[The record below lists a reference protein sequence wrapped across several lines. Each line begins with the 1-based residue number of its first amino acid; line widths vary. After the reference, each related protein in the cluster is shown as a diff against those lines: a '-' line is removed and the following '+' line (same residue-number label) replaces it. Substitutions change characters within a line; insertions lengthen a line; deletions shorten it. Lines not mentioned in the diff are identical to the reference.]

1 MKLTEIT
8 FDKLKIEI
16 ESYLKKQYNKVD
28 MLFTNA
34 SPYGQILSVVENL
47 HQLSLA
53 YLKQSLKYL
62 DLGQNNGRN
71 ENIIRNAALFAG
83 HIPGRAISA
92 TGTLKLTLKAGNDI
106 EGSVPGSRMTLYNRT
121 TIRNKTNGLNYSIN
135 LGAEK
140 VTYTITNSSEIYIPI
155 IQGKWALT
163 TFTGTGEINQTL
175 QLTIREKI
183 DIENFNYE
191 VSVNGEFWECKTDL
205 YSMLPGEKAC
215 ILRTGFNGGID
226 VIFGNN
232 GYGMCPPIGANIN
245 VAYLLSNGASGSIFR
260 RTVNDW
266 SFVTY
271 PIDGFGNTLD
281 PTKSFDTQIYT
292 DINFGAD
299 KEPIEFTRNVLP
311 IVSSNFVI
319 GMPKQ
324 FAYHIKR
331 LGVFSHVNAYERDN
345 GIYIVATPN
354 IKLFKNKN
362 TNYFDININAFTLDN
377 YEKSKIVKYL
387 KSGGN
392 NVLSKSFQIDSP
404 ILSYYTM
411 NVFIITY
418 DNAIDADVN
427 AQVYEVISEYF
438 LNMTSMDRIA
448 KVDLVTLISEISEI
462 HSIDLSFVSKKN
474 EDYHRSAKINAINIA
489 NEYANSETVKYEN
502 IIPIYDASKVLGI
515 DPVLGDI
522 LFEPSEL
529 PIIRGGWYDRNSI
542 YYSDAIDGVGLS
554 SVNVIKKG
562 TVSVKNK
569 SKF

>member
-106 EGSVPGSRMTLYNRT
+106 EGNVPGSRMTMYNRT

-226 VIFGNN
+226 IIFGNN

-281 PTKSFDTQIYT
+281 PTKSFDVQIYT

-474 EDYHRSAKINAINIA
+474 EDYHRSAKINANNIT

-502 IIPIYDASKVLGI
+502 IIPSYDASKVLGI

>member
-8 FDKLKIEI
+8 FDKLKIEV

-92 TGTLKLTLKAGNDI
+92 TGTIKLTIKAGNDI
-106 EGSVPGSRMTLYNRT
+106 ENSVPGSRMTIYNRS

-155 IQGKWALT
+155 IQGKWGLT

-175 QLTIREKI
+175 QLTIREKV

-191 VSVNGEFWECKTDL
+191 VTVNGEFWECKTDL

-215 ILRTGFNGGID
+215 VLRTGFNGGID
-226 VIFGNN
+226 IIFGND

-266 SFVTY
+266 SFVSY
-271 PIDGFGNTLD
+271 PIDGFGNTID
-281 PTKSFDTQIYT
+281 PTKSFDLQIYT

-311 IVSSNFVI
+311 IVSNNFVI

-392 NVLSKSFQIDSP
+392 NVLSKSFQVDSP

-411 NVFIITY
+411 NVFVITY

-427 AQVYEVISEYF
+427 AQVYETISEYF
-438 LNMTSMDRIA
+438 LNMSSMDRIA
-448 KVDLVTLISEISEI
+448 KVDLVTLISAISEI
-462 HSIDLSFVSKKN
+462 HSIDLSFVCKKN
-474 EDYHRSAKINAINIA
+474 EDYHRSAKINAANVV
-489 NEYANSETVKYEN
+489 NEYANSETIKYETV
-502 IIPIYDASKVLGI
+502 IPNYDTTKVIGI

-554 SVNVIKKG
+554 SVNIIKKG
-562 TVSVKNK
+562 TVSIKNK

>member
-8 FDKLKIEI
+8 FDKLKEEV

-47 HQLSLA
+47 HQLGLS
-53 YLKQSLKYL
+53 YQKQSLKYL

-71 ENIIRNAALFAG
+71 DNIIRNAAIFAG

-92 TGTLKLTLKAGNDI
+92 TGTIKLTLKAATDVEDN
-106 EGSVPGSRMTLYNRT
+106 VPGSRMTIYNRS

-135 LGAEK
+135 IGAEK
-140 VTYTITNSSEIYIPI
+140 ITYTITNTSDIYLSI
-155 IQGKWALT
+155 IQGKWAT
-163 TFTGTGEINQTL
+163 TTYTGTGDINQTY
-175 QLTIREKI
+175 QLTIREKL

-191 VSVNGEFWECKTDL
+191 VTVDGEFWETKTDL
-205 YSMLPGEKAC
+205 YSMLPDEKAC
-215 ILRTGFNGGID
+215 IVRTGFNGGID
-226 VIFGNN
+226 VIFGNG
-232 GYGMCPPIGANIN
+232 GYGMCPPVGSVINIT
-245 VAYLLSNGASGSIFR
+245 YLLSNGASGSIFR

-266 SFVTY
+266 AFVTY

-281 PTKSFDTQIYT
+281 PAKAFDTQIYT

-311 IVSSNFVI
+311 IVSNNFVVAT
-319 GMPKQ
+319 PKQ

-331 LGVFSHVNAYERDN
+331 LGVFSHVNAYEQNN

-362 TNYFDININAFTLDN
+362 TNYFDININAFNLDN

-387 KSGGN
+387 KSSGV
-392 NVLSKSFQIDSP
+392 NVLSKSYQVDSP
-404 ILSYYTM
+404 TLSYYTM
-411 NVFIITY
+411 NIFIITY

-427 AQVYEVISEYF
+427 TQVYDVISEYF
-438 LNMTSMDRIA
+438 LDLSAMDRIA
-448 KVDLVTLISEISEI
+448 KVDLVARISEISEI
-462 HSIDLSFVSKKN
+462 HSIDLSFVCRKN
-474 EDYHRSAKINAINIA
+474 EDYHRTAKLNA
-489 NEYANSETVKYEN
+489 ANSVNAYASSEVVKYEEVT
-502 IIPIYDASKVLGI
+502 PVYDPNKVIGL

-522 LFEPSEL
+522 LFDANEL
-529 PIIRGGWYDRNSI
+529 PIIRGGWYDRNTI
-542 YYSDAIDGVGLS
+542 YYSDGINGVGLG
-554 SVNVIKKG
+554 SVNIIKKG
-562 TVSVKNK
+562 TVPVQNK

>member
-106 EGSVPGSRMTLYNRT
+106 EGNVPGSRMTMYNRT

-226 VIFGNN
+226 IIFGNN

-474 EDYHRSAKINAINIA
+474 EDYHRSAKINANNIT

-502 IIPIYDASKVLGI
+502 IIPSYDASKVLGI